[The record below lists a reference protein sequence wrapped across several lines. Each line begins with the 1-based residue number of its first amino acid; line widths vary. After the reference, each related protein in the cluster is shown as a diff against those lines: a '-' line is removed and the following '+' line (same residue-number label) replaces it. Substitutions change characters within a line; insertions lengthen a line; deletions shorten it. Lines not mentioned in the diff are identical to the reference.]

1 MTGKDLLTAMS
12 GIDGRY
18 IEEAAP
24 AAAPKR
30 RSLRRPLLVAA
41 AIAAALLLVGCLR
54 EFLATGAVFGHIVI
68 HKALLPMAALPAGGF
83 VLLGVLA
90 AGWLAAVNLYN
101 DFKHEEVRRL
111 YANRK
116 Y

>member
-1 MTGKDLLTAMS
+1 M
-12 GIDGRY
+12 
-18 IEEAAP
+18 
-24 AAAPKR
+24 
-30 RSLRRPLLVAA
+30 
-41 AIAAALLLVGCLR
+41 
-54 EFLATGAVFGHIVI
+54 I

-116 Y
+116 H